1 MKIIFVT
8 TLFLVLSVSLVY
20 SQSLTAEDIIT
31 KSINYHDPGDNW
43 SGFIGKLVITEEREA
58 GDRLTRFSIN
68 NQIGRFL
75 FERNDVS
82 HGMLMDSCFVIS
94 GEADCDRVATIRN
107 YYLYLWGLPMKLQ
120 DAGTN
125 LQSEVQS
132 IEDWHGRSVYVIEVH
147 YEREN
152 WSYFIDQNNFALV
165 GYQFMFNYKE
175 GGELITLDGE
185 LEADGIKF
193 PKTRTWYELPG
204 ETYLA
209 KDMLTAIE

>member
-1 MKIIFVT
+1 MKIIVAILFFTVT
-8 TLFLVLSVSLVY
+8 TSITN

-31 KSINYHDPGDNW
+31 KSISYHDPAGHWPN
-43 SGFIGKLVITEEREA
+43 FKGKLVLTEEREE
-58 GDRLTRFSIN
+58 GDRLTKFSIN

-94 GEADCDRVATIRN
+94 GEADCDRIATVRN

-125 LQSEVQS
+125 LQPEVQT
-132 IEDWHGRSVYVIEVH
+132 IEDWNGRSVYVIEVH

-152 WSYFIDQNNFALV
+152 WSYYIDQNDFALV

-185 LEADGIKF
+185 MEADGIKF

-209 KDMLTAIE
+209 KDVLTAIE